1 VLPDCKVNGSVYHPY
16 IDLEG
21 ADFMKIDPAFVALQR
36 VSSTP
41 QMREKSGVTSSGR
54 DSTALEKVDD
64 LFTRQEAQPALIQSR
79 RLPSTEQ
86 ETEPKQV
93 QETAPEP
100 TQQISETSKPP
111 SSIKTNENGTLSII
125 EESPSSQSQS
135 PSGEINFAR
144 MYGVETSPAPNCPES
159 FSEKDVE
166 SFYYSTNGPD
176 GVGDLSPE
184 GMKLYEAVKA
194 KYLDRV
200 PVCPVGPPTLY
211 LTGGLPGS
219 GKGYILSRIL
229 KDRPEFV
236 LVDPDEIKKD
246 ILRDLA
252 ERSPQMKEQIAD
264 HATWNDVI
272 HETSSDMAKRLMNDA
287 LVSGKDIVFDS
298 SMASRNINKYR
309 NYAKHARVLGYQVN
323 GIISDVSE
331 ETAVERAYKRA
342 GNPIKINLGND
353 ETLTLRGRFT
363 KPAYIHD
370 CAQNLQSNLDTY
382 LKEGMYDRCV
392 IFDNNSTTP
401 TPSAVYEREQLPDGT
416 FSMKRCSS

>member
-1 VLPDCKVNGSVYHPY
+1 
-16 IDLEG
+16 
-21 ADFMKIDPAFVALQR
+21 MKIDPAFVALQR

-41 QMREKSGVTSSGR
+41 QMRETPGITSSGQDNAVQSR
-54 DSTALEKVDD
+54 VDD
-64 LFTRQEAQPALIQSR
+64 LFTRQETQPSLIQSR
-79 RLPSTEQ
+79 KLPSTEQ
-86 ETEPKQV
+86 ETEPQQV
-93 QETAPEP
+93 KETAPEP
-100 TQQISETSKPP
+100 PPQISEASKVP
-111 SSIKTNENGTLSII
+111 SSIKANGNGTLSII
-125 EESPSSQSQS
+125 EESPSSQNQS
-135 PSGEINFAR
+135 TSGEINFAR
-144 MYGVETSPAPNCPES
+144 MYGVETAPAPNCPKS
-159 FSEKDVE
+159 FSEEEVE
-166 SFYYSTNGPD
+166 RFYYKSSGPD
-176 GVGDLSPE
+176 GFGELSPE
-184 GMKLYEAVKA
+184 GMKLYESVKA

-219 GKGYILSRIL
+219 GKGYVLSKML

-252 ERSPQMKEQIAD
+252 ERSPQMKGQIAD
-264 HATWNDVI
+264 HEAWNDVI

-298 SMASRNINKYR
+298 SMASRNIGKYR
-309 NYAKHARVLGYQVN
+309 NYAKYARVMGYQVN
-323 GIISDVSE
+323 GIITDVSE

-353 ETLTLRGRFT
+353 ETVTLRGRFT

-382 LKEGMYDRCV
+382 LKEGLYDRCV

-401 TPSAVYEREQLPDGT
+401 TPSAVYEREQLPDGS
-416 FSMKRCSS
+416 FSMKRCSSE